1 MRMVRVGIVFLF
13 LIFFASLIFA
23 QNVIIDTKAEIVN
36 VGKGMLLLED
46 KSKQLSIDDLLLPQF
61 QQQFVPAQSDIPA
74 LATTTSA
81 IWVKIAIQSLIEE
94 KCYLKLTNPS
104 IDSIEFYAFDIH
116 NKLVKQKRFST
127 ANYHVVKEVESAS
140 FIFELPTYTQYVYLR
155 LLDDETLILDIKVGA
170 LQALFAYNDQRVWWN
185 ALYFGVVLVMIIYN
199 FFLFISLRDISYLY
213 YVGFSLSFVIAY
225 SHTQGFTAYL
235 FGYEVDSWVRTYSM
249 LPSVVSIGLG
259 NTFALYFLQL
269 RKHYPW
275 AEKVVWGVV
284 AWSGINTIL
293 FLLGYRHLSFI
304 SLQLSALLPV
314 YFYLVIAF
322 LIYRKGYKYALFYF
336 VAFVGL
342 EIGLTAHILVGKGVI
357 PYFSALADYF
367 LHLGSAW
374 ELILLSF
381 ALAYRINLLKAEKEK
396 VHNENLRLV
405 QEQNQMLESKINE
418 RTSKL
423 NSVIEELNQINE
435 QLNQTVIITK
445 IQKEEISNQAEELK
459 IANEKMQ
466 ELDKFKEG
474 LTSMIVH
481 DLKNP
486 LNTILGLGEREEVV
500 QAGKQMLNMVLN
512 ILDVQKFEK
521 AQFGLN
527 LADYRLQNIVRQ
539 ALSEVKLLI
548 ERKSLKV
555 ENMVSPSLYVK
566 VDFEIINRVLV
577 NILTNAIKFSPNNST
592 ITLSS
597 TLKDISIPTNF
608 VLLAVTDQGEGISP
622 DKIPYIFDKFSQV
635 KERKSG
641 EVRSTGLGLT
651 FCKMAV
657 EAHGGIINVISQPK
671 QGATFWLT
679 LPQGA
684 SIVEIAER
692 ELTIENTALSLSYAS
707 LLYLMPYI
715 SELQKFTVYE
725 YSDIKHI
732 LDQIVSDNNE
742 IILWKKQLENAL
754 RACNEEK
761 YYELLMTCQV

>member
-1 MRMVRVGIVFLF
+1 MQREYIIFLF
-13 LIFFASLIFA
+13 SFFLSSSIFA
-23 QNVIIDTKAEIVN
+23 QNVIIDRKAEIVN
-36 VGKGMLLLED
+36 VGRNMLLLED
-46 KSKQLSIDDLLLPQF
+46 KSKQVSMDDLLLEPF
-61 QQQFVPAQSDIPA
+61 QEQFVPAQSDVPA
-74 LATTTSA
+74 LATTTA
-81 IWVKIAIQSLIEE
+81 AVWVKIPVQSLVEE
-94 KCYLKLTNPS
+94 KCFLQLTNPS

-116 NKLVKQKRFST
+116 NKLVKQKQFST
-127 ANYHVVKEVESAS
+127 ANYHAIKEIQSAS
-140 FIFELPTYTQYVYLR
+140 FIFELPTNTQHVYLR
-155 LLDDETLILDIKVGA
+155 LLDDETLMLDIKIGT

-185 ALYFGVVLVMIIYN
+185 ALYFGIVFVMLIYN
-199 FFLFISLRDISYLY
+199 FFLFINIQDISYLY
-213 YVGFSLSFVIAY
+213 YVGFSLTFALAY

-235 FGYEVDSWVRTYSM
+235 VGNYLDSWIRQYATIISCI
-249 LPSVVSIGLG
+249 SIALG
-259 NTFALYFLQL
+259 NIFAIHFLQL
-269 RKHYPW
+269 RKYYPW
-275 AEKVVWGVV
+275 VVKVVWGVV
-284 AWSGINTIL
+284 IWSGINVIL
-293 FLLGYRHLSFI
+293 FLLGYKRLSFI

-314 YFYLVIAF
+314 YIYLAVAF
-322 LIYRKGYKYALFYF
+322 LIYRKGYKPALFYF

-357 PYFSALADYF
+357 PYFSTIADYF

-374 ELILLSF
+374 ELIVLSF
-381 ALAYRINLLKAEKEK
+381 ALAYKINLLKAEKEK
-396 VHNENLRLV
+396 VQSENLRLV
-405 QEQNQMLESKINE
+405 QEQNQILETKINE

-435 QLNQTVIITK
+435 QLNQTVIVTK

-466 ELDKFKEG
+466 ELDTFKEG

-486 LNTILGLGEREEVV
+486 LNTILGLGERKEVI

-548 ERKSLKV
+548 ERKSLTV
-555 ENMVSPSLYVK
+555 ESLISPSLYVK
-566 VDFEIINRVLV
+566 ADFEIMARVLV
-577 NILTNAIKFSPNNST
+577 NILTNAIKFSPNNSK
-592 ITLSS
+592 IMLSS
-597 TLKDISIPTNF
+597 TLKEVSPPANF
-608 VLLAVTDQGEGISP
+608 VLLAITDQGEGIAP
-622 DKIPYIFDKFSQV
+622 DKIPHIFDKFSQV

-657 EAHGGIINVISQPK
+657 EAHGGVIDVISKPH

-679 LPQGA
+679 LPQGVSVVESA
-684 SIVEIAER
+684 KSELIVENAMEI
-692 ELTIENTALSLSYAS
+692 SLSYAS
-707 LLYLMPYI
+707 QTYLLPYL
-715 SELQKFTVYE
+715 SELRKFTVYE
-725 YSDIKHI
+725 YSDVKNI
-732 LDQIVSDNNE
+732 LDQVTPYNQE
-742 IILWKKQLENAL
+742 IILWKRHLENAL

-761 YYELLMTCQV
+761 YRELLMPC

>member
-1 MRMVRVGIVFLF
+1 MLRVGIIFLF
-13 LIFFASLIFA
+13 FIFFASLIFA
-23 QNVIIDTKAEIVN
+23 QNVVIDTKAGIVN
-36 VGKGMLLLED
+36 VGRSMLVLED

-81 IWVKIAIQSLIEE
+81 IWVKISIQSLLEE

-104 IDSIEFYAFDIH
+104 IDSVEFYAFDIH
-116 NKLVKQKRFST
+116 NKLVKKKQFST
-127 ANYHVVKEVESAS
+127 ANYHVAKEVESAS
-140 FIFELPTYTQYVYLR
+140 FIFELPTHTQHVYLR
-155 LLDDETLILDIKVGA
+155 LVDDETLILDIKVGA

-225 SHTQGFTAYL
+225 SRTQGFTAYL
-235 FGYEVDSWVRTYSM
+235 FGYEVDSWVRIYSM

-259 NTFALYFLQL
+259 NIFALYFLQL

-284 AWSGINTIL
+284 AWAGVNAIL

-304 SLQLSALLPV
+304 SLQLSALLPI

-322 LIYRKGYKYALFYF
+322 LIYRKGYKPALFYF
-336 VAFVGL
+336 IAFVGL
-342 EIGLTAHILVGKGVI
+342 EIGLTAHVLVGKGVI
-357 PYFSALADYF
+357 PYFSDLADYF

-374 ELILLSF
+374 ELIFLSF
-381 ALAYRINLLKAEKEK
+381 ALAYRINLSKAEKEK

-405 QEQNQMLESKINE
+405 QEQNQILESKINE

-486 LNTILGLGEREEVV
+486 LNTILGLAEKEEVV

-521 AQFGLN
+521 AQFGLS
-527 LADYRLQNIVRQ
+527 LVDYRLQNIIRQ

-555 ENMVSPSLYVK
+555 ENRVSPSLYVK
-566 VDFEIINRVLV
+566 VDFEIISRVLV

-597 TLKDISIPTNF
+597 TLKDIPIPADF
-608 VLLAVTDQGEGISP
+608 VLLAITDQGEGISP

-657 EAHGGIINVISQPK
+657 EAHGGMINVISQPN

-684 SIVEIAER
+684 SVVEIAER
-692 ELTIENTALSLSYAS
+692 KIVAENTVLFLSRASLSY
-707 LLYLMPYI
+707 LVPYI
-715 SELQKFTVYE
+715 SELRKFTVYE
-725 YSDIKHI
+725 YSDVKYI
-732 LDQIVSDNNE
+732 LDQIVPHNNE
-742 IILWKKQLENAL
+742 MTLWKKQLENAL
-754 RACNEEK
+754 RACNEKK
-761 YYELLMTCQV
+761 YNELLMTR